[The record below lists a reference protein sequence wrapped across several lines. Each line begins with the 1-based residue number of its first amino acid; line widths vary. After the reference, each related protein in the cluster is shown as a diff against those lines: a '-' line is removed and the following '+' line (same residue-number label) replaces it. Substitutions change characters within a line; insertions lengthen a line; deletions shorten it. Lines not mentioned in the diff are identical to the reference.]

1 MTAQAHDT
9 VPAARPAR
17 RADAGTVRLGQ
28 RDTDGLMR
36 PWLLRTAVKAA
47 KWLVLAAAAAAVWPV
62 SVVTAAGY
70 AAAWLRGWPPV
81 RLYRAAAWS
90 LLVSTAW
97 VAALEVSMPGW
108 LAARTPGRAWA
119 ADWGRLD
126 AAALARVFL
135 LLAPVALPAGL
146 VLAGLTWAWRNYA
159 VTASAP
165 ITFAARER
173 KRQVRTGSVVQ
184 VPEPRRELA
193 CEPWRVPAGL
203 EDSFGPGALR

>member
-1 MTAQAHDT
+1 M
-9 VPAARPAR
+9 
-17 RADAGTVRLGQ
+17 
-28 RDTDGLMR
+28 
-36 PWLLRTAVKAA
+36 
-47 KWLVLAAAAAAVWPV
+47 
-62 SVVTAAGY
+62 
-70 AAAWLRGWPPV
+70 
-81 RLYRAAAWS
+81 
-90 LLVSTAW
+90 
-97 VAALEVSMPGW
+97 
-108 LAARTPGRAWA
+108 
-119 ADWGRLD
+119 
-126 AAALARVFL
+126 FL